1 MIGRYTLKEMGKV
14 WSKENRYVKW
24 LEVEIAVC
32 EGMAKYGCIP
42 SDAVEKIKERARVDI
57 ERIDAFEKLSN
68 HEVIAFLDALKES
81 VGDEARYIHL
91 GLTSS
96 DIMDTGLA
104 LQLMDASKIIQ
115 RDIDNLQ
122 EILREQ
128 AMRYKN
134 TIMIGRTHGIHAQP
148 ITLGLKFA
156 LWWEEMERNRQRMER
171 AAEIVRYGKISGAV
185 GTYTH
190 ISPQIEEFALKKL
203 DLEPSPISTQVIQR
217 DRHAE
222 YLLILALIASS
233 VEKFALEVRHLQRT
247 EVREVEEPFTRTQKG
262 SSAMPHKR
270 NPILCE
276 RICGLTRIV
285 KTNGLLSL
293 DNIPLWHERDIS
305 HSSVERVTIP
315 DSCVLL
321 DYILQKFTFVMDG
334 LSVYPE
340 RMRQNLAL
348 SGGLVFSQKVLT
360 ELINK
365 GMDRETAYEL
375 VQKYALKSYDEGIDF
390 QSLISA
396 DKVINKYFG
405 RKEIQ
410 ACFNFSSL
418 LQNVDYIF
426 KRLSIE
432 A

>member
-1 MIGRYTLKEMGKV
+1 
-14 WSKENRYVKW
+14 
-24 LEVEIAVC
+24 
-32 EGMAKYGCIP
+32 
-42 SDAVEKIKERARVDI
+42 
-57 ERIDAFEKLSN
+57 
-68 HEVIAFLDALKES
+68 
-81 VGDEARYIHL
+81 
-91 GLTSS
+91 
-96 DIMDTGLA
+96 
-104 LQLMDASKIIQ
+104 
-115 RDIDNLQ
+115 
-122 EILREQ
+122 
-128 AMRYKN
+128 
-134 TIMIGRTHGIHAQP
+134 
-148 ITLGLKFA
+148 
-156 LWWEEMERNRQRMER
+156 
-171 AAEIVRYGKISGAV
+171 
-185 GTYTH
+185 
-190 ISPQIEEFALKKL
+190 
-203 DLEPSPISTQVIQR
+203 
-217 DRHAE
+217 
-222 YLLILALIASS
+222 
-233 VEKFALEVRHLQRT
+233 
-247 EVREVEEPFTRTQKG
+247 
-262 SSAMPHKR
+262 
-270 NPILCE
+270 
-276 RICGLTRIV
+276 
-285 KTNGLLSL
+285 
-293 DNIPLWHERDIS
+293 PLWHERDIS

-375 VQKYALKSYDEGIDF
+375 VQKHALKSYDEGIDF